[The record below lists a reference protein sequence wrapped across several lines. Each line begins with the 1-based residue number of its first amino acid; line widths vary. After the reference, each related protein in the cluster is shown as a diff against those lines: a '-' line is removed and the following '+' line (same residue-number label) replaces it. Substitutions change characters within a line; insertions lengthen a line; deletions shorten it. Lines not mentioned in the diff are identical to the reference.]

1 MKVRTILVVL
11 SLLAILSTSLGGYL
25 YYTSLQE
32 SAVREVERQ
41 AVDRAATIR
50 NHLSTY
56 LLENLK
62 GVRVLA
68 GLEEMRQV
76 LQGPKQKTFL
86 ADANSMLDHFQWALR
101 ADVCYLMDRRGFT
114 IASSNRDEPYSF
126 VGENYAFRPYF
137 RRAIRGETAVYMALG
152 VTSRR
157 RGIYY
162 SHPVYGTG
170 PFVGPLGV
178 AVVKATV
185 EPIEKEFLQVEGG
198 IVVLADPNGVV
209 FASNRPDWLFH
220 LLWDLPSEERESI
233 AASRQFGQGPLES
246 IGLVQHEGRRAVDRE
261 GKHYLLHRLDV
272 SEHPGWQVLYLNNL
286 DLFLERV
293 SQPLMRTSG
302 SLVLVLCIIIGLAV
316 FVLFRKAS
324 YEIVQRQRA
333 EKALRESEETARALL
348 NAPTDSALL
357 LDAKGRVLA
366 ANETAIQAL
375 GTPAERILGS
385 IIFDHFHP
393 RIALREQ
400 RHLAAVLRSKSP
412 ARYEERRGSRV
423 FDTSLYPVFD
433 ASGRVVRVAIFSVDI
448 TERKNVEEALRRAKE
463 ELGLYSRDLERQVRQ
478 RTREITSILENT
490 PAVVYIK
497 DQSYRYVMVGSRFER
512 LFGVRSADVKGK
524 TDYDL
529 FPRAIAE
536 QFRENDEKV
545 RLKQDSVQVEERVPQ
560 EDGMHTYLSVKFPL
574 NDEQGRMRSMCG
586 ISTDITALKKAQDR
600 LRMLSGRIMDSQE
613 QERAAIARELHD
625 ELGQLL
631 TALRMDAGWLRD
643 RLGRE
648 GGIATDRAGAMCDL
662 IDRTLDEVR
671 AIAIRLRPG
680 VLDDL
685 GLIEA
690 LEWYTEEF
698 DQRSGFACMFRHDS
712 LPPIR
717 DILATAAYR
726 IAQEA
731 LTNVA
736 RHAAAT
742 HAEVELRI
750 ENAELVL
757 KVVDDG
763 KGFESKRMFS
773 ENDCLGIAGMR
784 ERANLVG
791 GILDIQSHP
800 GNGTVVCFRVPIDGN
815 EALGGNRP

>member
-1 MKVRTILVVL
+1 
-11 SLLAILSTSLGGYL
+11 
-25 YYTSLQE
+25 
-32 SAVREVERQ
+32 
-41 AVDRAATIR
+41 
-50 NHLSTY
+50 
-56 LLENLK
+56 
-62 GVRVLA
+62 
-68 GLEEMRQV
+68 
-76 LQGPKQKTFL
+76 
-86 ADANSMLDHFQWALR
+86 
-101 ADVCYLMDRRGFT
+101 
-114 IASSNRDEPYSF
+114 
-126 VGENYAFRPYF
+126 
-137 RRAIRGETAVYMALG
+137 
-152 VTSRR
+152 
-157 RGIYY
+157 
-162 SHPVYGTG
+162 
-170 PFVGPLGV
+170 
-178 AVVKATV
+178 
-185 EPIEKEFLQVEGG
+185 
-198 IVVLADPNGVV
+198 
-209 FASNRPDWLFH
+209 
-220 LLWDLPSEERESI
+220 
-233 AASRQFGQGPLES
+233 
-246 IGLVQHEGRRAVDRE
+246 
-261 GKHYLLHRLDV
+261 
-272 SEHPGWQVLYLNNL
+272 
-286 DLFLERV
+286 
-293 SQPLMRTSG
+293 
-302 SLVLVLCIIIGLAV
+302 
-316 FVLFRKAS
+316 
-324 YEIVQRQRA
+324 
-333 EKALRESEETARALL
+333 
-348 NAPTDSALL
+348 
-357 LDAKGRVLA
+357 
-366 ANETAIQAL
+366 
-375 GTPAERILGS
+375 
-385 IIFDHFHP
+385 
-393 RIALREQ
+393 
-400 RHLAAVLRSKSP
+400 
-412 ARYEERRGSRV
+412 
-423 FDTSLYPVFD
+423 
-433 ASGRVVRVAIFSVDI
+433 
-448 TERKNVEEALRRAKE
+448 
-463 ELGLYSRDLERQVRQ
+463 
-478 RTREITSILENT
+478 
-490 PAVVYIK
+490 
-497 DQSYRYVMVGSRFER
+497 
-512 LFGVRSADVKGK
+512 
-524 TDYDL
+524 
-529 FPRAIAE
+529 
-536 QFRENDEKV
+536 
-545 RLKQDSVQVEERVPQ
+545 
-560 EDGMHTYLSVKFPL
+560 MHTYLSVKFPL